1 MSYSPD
7 NPFRMSSPRPAK
19 RRVREE
25 VARVQPGEP
34 STPATFRPCEHLGPV
49 FLADGGPLKPIIS
62 TEADQ
67 KTHVDLWENTAEK
80 RAGGS
85 SFDHAELDRKVKE
98 DHARVKRGAQEV
110 LPVLYDSFC
119 HINTE
124 FGGGHYSE
132 KHYQKGLAAELEVH
146 GFSCQL
152 EVMVPL
158 NLNRSDGVACF
169 VGFGY
174 ADMLITSPQG
184 HMSLLELKMGTPTD
198 LTIGAARRQARTY
211 RSHLCQN
218 GHDILNTFIV
228 FFPKDCPIT
237 NPRLYIMKV

>member
-7 NPFRMSSPRPAK
+7 RPFAMSSPRPAK
-19 RRVREE
+19 RRV
-25 VARVQPGEP
+25 VG
-34 STPATFRPCEHLGPV
+34 
-49 FLADGGPLKPIIS
+49 DIKP
-62 TEADQ
+62 
-67 KTHVDLWENTAEK
+67 KVDHSD
-80 RAGGS
+80 GS
-85 SFDHAELDRKVKE
+85 STCSVEHRIAEYSEK
-98 DHARVKRGAQEV
+98 VKRGLAEIS
-110 LPVLYDSFC
+110 PVLEQAFT
-119 HINTE
+119 HVNTE

-146 GFSCQL
+146 GFSCRL

-158 NLNRSDGVACF
+158 HLNRSDGVACF

-198 LTIGAARRQARTY
+198 TTIGAAKRQARTY
-211 RSHLCQN
+211 RSHLCEN

-237 NPRLYIMKV
+237 NPRLHIMEV